1 AGSREPGAG
10 SREPG
15 AGSREPTFGLAPD
28 WLLADGKPFVDAL
41 VLSHPEQLP
50 RLRRACPEAA
60 SAAVLGGDPC
70 YDRMLAGRPHRQRF
84 RRALGVRRGQRL
96 VVLNSTWNPEGFFGN
111 GGSEDLLPSLLPRL
125 AAELPADEYRV
136 AAVLHPNIWYGH
148 GPGQVRAWLNRARRH
163 GLTLIDPLHA
173 WRQALLAADVVLGDF
188 GAVSY
193 YSAALGI
200 PVLLAATGQ
209 ERLDPEAPLADFVRS
224 APRLD
229 PHAPLR
235 DQLERALAAHA
246 PLPGPAAF
254 TSSAPGA
261 SAALL
266 RRSFY
271 TLLGIPEPETPALLE
286 PLALP
291 PYKPPRRT
299 APLHVR
305 TWIRGRCVRIE
316 RSAQHPYGAWGET
329 HLAVHEDT
337 RNPGDLAVADVI
349 VREGPPDD
357 PRMGGPETWATEVLD
372 RYPQCALA
380 AYVTGPHTCTAYT
393 RQYGLIRLSAGPEAD
408 ADPAAYASALHAW
421 LADGSSLAPAGT
433 MLQVRTADRTHPVTV
448 ECATAPP
455 RSGAAG
461 P

>member
-1 AGSREPGAG
+1 M
-10 SREPG
+10 
-15 AGSREPTFGLAPD
+15 EPTFGLAPD
-28 WLLADGKPFVDAL
+28 WLLVDGEPFVDAL
-41 VLSHPEQLP
+41 VLSHPEQLS
-50 RLRRACPEAA
+50 RLRRTCPEAA
-60 SAAVLGGDPC
+60 HAAVLAGDPC
-70 YDRMLAGRPHRQRF
+70 YDRMLAGRPYRERF

-96 VVLNSTWNPEGFFGN
+96 VVLNSTWNPEGFFGD

-148 GPGQVRAWLNRARRH
+148 GPGQVRAWLDRARRH
-163 GLTLIDPLHA
+163 GLALIDPLHS
-173 WRQALLAADVVLGDF
+173 WRQALLAADIVLGDF

-193 YSAALGI
+193 YSAALGV

-209 ERLDPEAPLADFVRS
+209 ERLDPEAPLADFVRT

-229 PHAPLR
+229 PYADLR
-235 DQLERALAAHA
+235 GQLERALAAHR
-246 PLPGPAAF
+246 PLPGPAEF
-254 TSSAPGA
+254 TSSVPGE

-271 TLLGIPEPETPALLE
+271 GLLGLSEPASPALLE

-291 PYKPPRRT
+291 PYEPPRRT

-305 TWIRGRCVRIE
+305 TWVKGRRIGVE
-316 RSAQHPYGAWGET
+316 RTAEHPYGASGET

-337 RNPGDLAVADVI
+337 RNPVDLTVTDVI
-349 VREGPPDD
+349 TREGPRDD
-357 PRMGGPETWATEVLD
+357 PRWGGPAVWAAEALE

-380 AYVTGPHTCTAYT
+380 AYVTGPHTCTAYV
-393 RQYGLIRLSAGPEAD
+393 RGYGLLQLASGPDAD

-421 LADGSSLAPAGT
+421 LAGGGSLSPEGT
-433 MLQVRTADRTHPVTV
+433 TTLRVRTAGRTHPVTV
-448 ECATAPP
+448 ESATATSP
-455 RSGAAG
+455 RSAVAG